1 MILYP
6 KTLKR
11 CFWDHTPWKTRLCHS
26 IISILTFP
34 KNSQPSFVLGAIG
47 SFSFP
52 TPMSI
57 YIWSISLLTPDNI
70 EMSLTTWISLMPI
83 SANWLYRCFTYLG
96 GSFIQLTTHA
106 FFILNIAKFKFGKM
120 YKLTKLDWILFS
132 LDITLDKEIFWYKL
146 IILWKLNRQA
156 KIFLCKSL
164 GLFLYDTAA
173 LLYRL

>member
-11 CFWDHTPWKTRLCHS
+11 CFWDHIPWKTRLCHS

-34 KNSQPSFVLGAIG
+34 QNSQPSFVLGAIG

-57 YIWSISLLTPDNI
+57 YIWSISLSTPDNI

-83 SANWLYRCFTYLG
+83 SVNWLYRCFTYLG
-96 GSFIQLTTHA
+96 GSFIELTTHA
-106 FFILNIAKFKFGKM
+106 FFILNIAKFKFEKM
-120 YKLTKLDWILFS
+120 SKLTKLDWIF
-132 LDITLDKEIFWYKL
+132 FFRW
-146 IILWKLNRQA
+146 ILH
-156 KIFLCKSL
+156 
-164 GLFLYDTAA
+164 
-173 LLYRL
+173 